1 MFDDREMGWAL
12 VVLGAGCPTPAACP
26 GAAPEPG
33 AAGTAGTTGTAG
45 GCPVAGLLAELASMA
60 PSAGLLAVLASVPTD
75 RLSGA
80 ELVLLLRALGRGQS
94 WLATIVED
102 TLLAVDARAQAGAD
116 AATQELIDRGV
127 DLGRGALLPDAGR
140 EEIALALHVSP
151 LSAQSKLMFARDCR
165 NPVRHP
171 GLAGLLGTGRTS
183 PAHARALFGALDGL
197 TDEQAAQVS
206 THPRVLRALTDRVP
220 WQVGTTATALA
231 AAHRDP
237 GDATDAHTQ
246 ARDRRG
252 VVAGTL
258 ADGMAE
264 VVATLPAADAAA
276 VMARL
281 NHAVRQATHVGDPR
295 TADQVRADTLA
306 ALGWHGRPDRAGPA
320 AAAATI
326 DVLPA
331 AGPAGPAGS
340 PAASRS
346 CPWCAG
352 GPVDPCQ
359 AAWAGRVIARVQ
371 VTIGI
376 DTLLALTDDPARV
389 STDGRSAGSTDWG
402 WTPAGT
408 ARELLAQPGT
418 EWQRFLHDQTGLLL
432 GVSRAHP
439 IPEPLRRLA
448 LARYTRCTFPGCTS
462 THSREQTRTGADL
475 DHALPWQPDRPGQPL
490 GPALTHPGNLHPA
503 DRRHHQLHTHFGWTP
518 TIDPHT
524 ATVTWTSPLQ
534 QTTTTDPDRWAPDG
548 WDTILQASGTGAQPP
563 PPPAPPPAAPDHHD
577 PPF

>member
-1 MFDDREMGWAL
+1 
-12 VVLGAGCPTPAACP
+12 
-26 GAAPEPG
+26 
-33 AAGTAGTTGTAG
+33 
-45 GCPVAGLLAELASMA
+45 
-60 PSAGLLAVLASVPTD
+60 
-75 RLSGA
+75 
-80 ELVLLLRALGRGQS
+80 
-94 WLATIVED
+94 
-102 TLLAVDARAQAGAD
+102 
-116 AATQELIDRGV
+116 
-127 DLGRGALLPDAGR
+127 
-140 EEIALALHVSP
+140 
-151 LSAQSKLMFARDCR
+151 
-165 NPVRHP
+165 
-171 GLAGLLGTGRTS
+171 
-183 PAHARALFGALDGL
+183 
-197 TDEQAAQVS
+197 
-206 THPRVLRALTDRVP
+206 
-220 WQVGTTATALA
+220 
-231 AAHRDP
+231 
-237 GDATDAHTQ
+237 
-246 ARDRRG
+246 
-252 VVAGTL
+252 
-258 ADGMAE
+258 
-264 VVATLPAADAAA
+264 
-276 VMARL
+276 MARL
-281 NHAVRQATHVGDPR
+281 NHAVRQAKHVGDPR

-306 ALGWHGRPDRAGPA
+306 ALGWHGQPPTTPDQPDQPGQPDQPDRADQPHQPGQPDRAEPAPA
-320 AAAATI
+320 ATTA

-331 AGPAGPAGS
+331 AGPAG

-475 DHALPWQPDRPGQPL
+475 DHALPWQPDQPGQPL

-524 ATVTWTSPLQ
+524 ATVTWTSPLR
-534 QTTTTDPDRWAPDG
+534 QTTTTDPDRWAPD
-548 WDTILQASGTGAQPP
+548 WWNNIVKASGTGAQPP
-563 PPPAPPPAAPDHHD
+563 PPSVAPAPPPAAPDHHD